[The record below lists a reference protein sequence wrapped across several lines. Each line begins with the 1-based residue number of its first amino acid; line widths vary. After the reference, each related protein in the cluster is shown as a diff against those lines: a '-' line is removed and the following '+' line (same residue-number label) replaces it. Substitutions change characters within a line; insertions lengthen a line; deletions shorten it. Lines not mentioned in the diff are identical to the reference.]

1 MEVAYSIQD
10 TAPEVMDTFITST
23 ILCAR
28 PAIIRLGSPR
38 VGRIP
43 HHGVQVVQYVRFML
57 QLDTTSA
64 GTAKIGGS
72 IAINSSKKTGVI
84 HRFFKINYFKFGGL
98 FPGRRWPRAFADNK
112 FCRQH
117 AFALAQWLTFDYF

>member
-72 IAINSSKKTGVI
+72 IAISASEIKN
-84 HRFFKINYFKFGGL
+84 R
-98 FPGRRWPRAFADNK
+98 
-112 FCRQH
+112 
-117 AFALAQWLTFDYF
+117 